1 MAETILLVDDDA
13 MLRETLALSLRGSG
27 FEVLTAADGLTALE
41 EARRTRPNLVI
52 LDLMLPE
59 LDGLTVCRTLRQTTD
74 MPILMLTARTGELD
88 KIVGLESGAD
98 DYLTKPFSVGELLA
112 RIRALLR
119 RSGPR
124 PAGDDLKS
132 GDPSTGSGPVLA
144 LNLVSRRASVGAQEL
159 ALSPKEF
166 SLLAELI
173 RNRGA
178 VLTRDLLLTRA
189 CGATTTSGTAEP
201 WMFMF
206 GGCARRSKPTQP
218 IPAASS
224 PCAGSGIASKAEA
237 TFWRVLR
244 RGFKQ
249 RGIADGQTTASAA
262 TDWQRFDLHHLPF
275 FPIIMNCF
283 SPYIII
289 EWASQGVTSH
299 DACRFSF
306 SAGE

>member
-27 FEVLTAADGLTALE
+27 FEVLTAADGLTAIE
-41 EARRTRPNLVI
+41 EARTRAPNLVI

-124 PAGDDLKS
+124 PAGDELRS

-144 LNLVSRRASVGAQEL
+144 LNLVSRRASLGGQEL
-159 ALSPKEF
+159 LLSPKEF
-166 SLLAELI
+166 NLLAELI
-173 RNRGA
+173 RHRGA
-178 VLTRDLLLTRA
+178 VLSRDLLLTRVWGYDYVGDSRTVDVHVRWLREKIEA
-189 CGATTTSGTAEP
+189 DPANP
-201 WMFMF
+201 
-206 GGCARRSKPTQP
+206 RRIVT
-218 IPAASS
+218 
-224 PCAGSGIASKAEA
+224 
-237 TFWRVLR
+237 V
-244 RGFKQ
+244 
-249 RGIADGQTTASAA
+249 RGIGY
-262 TDWQRFDLHHLPF
+262 RF
-275 FPIIMNCF
+275 
-283 SPYIII
+283 
-289 EWASQGVTSH
+289 EG
-299 DACRFSF
+299 
-306 SAGE
+306 